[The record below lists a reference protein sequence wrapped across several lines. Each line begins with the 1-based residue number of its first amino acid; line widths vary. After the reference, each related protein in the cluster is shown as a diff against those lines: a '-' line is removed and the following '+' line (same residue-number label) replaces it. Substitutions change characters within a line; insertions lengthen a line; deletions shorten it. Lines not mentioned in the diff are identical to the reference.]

1 MPSSTKAE
9 GESSDSSSE
18 DKFFVHKNLKSSE
31 KATHIVKTFLEGLT
45 DADSGPEFA

>member
-18 DKFFVHKNLKSSE
+18 DEFFVHKNLKSSE